1 MSGLANTTMAYLVVK
16 TLVPSTTALAKTTT
30 LVVQLKPL
38 LAWVVVEVTV
48 ARQNLRV
55 GVTIRICAKS
65 NRIMNLSNK
74 SPSMETI

>member
-16 TLVPSTTALAKTTT
+16 TLV
-30 LVVQLKPL
+30 